1 MEATSA
7 EMLADLERGAQ
18 RAADAIAHGA
28 AREEEALQSL
38 LRDAG
43 AHYLGISGNGEES
56 AQATVDSVGEPP
68 PVLARLLAD
77 PSAAEQSGVAEGWL
91 YATGTIRSAAGG
103 SARLLVG
110 RTIPA
115 SILQDQAFVQ
125 AQVAQWKHLEAA
137 RPVAWRIYV
146 YKLALITIFTLFIAV
161 WLAQFASRQITRPVK
176 ALLDA
181 TGELAGGHLDYRV
194 QTAAID
200 ELGSLVESFNSMGQ
214 ALQAKTGQ
222 LERSN
227 RDLARANAEIDER
240 RQMIDAIL
248 ESITPGVIS
257 VDENGK
263 ILKYNESARSFAAKR
278 PLPSLDSVVEVLD
291 EPQQSAFEHMFG
303 SARRTGVATR
313 EFEVKRGGEPRHL
326 SVTVSS
332 LDSGQAQSGFVVV
345 FEDNTELV
353 RAQRSEAWQEVARR
367 LAHEIKN
374 PLTPVAL
381 AAGRIEVQLD
391 RYAAAKTDAER
402 AAIRD
407 TLESLTRTIDREVRS
422 LNTLVSSFSDVARFP
437 TIRPEANDIN
447 AVVRDAVSVFD
458 GRLPGIDLRLITD
471 PEVAQAGDRSA
482 GVQAGARQPDRQRR
496 RRAPGELGQGDCRHH
511 PRAPRLGRR
520 GGDRGR
526 FRSRH
531 LCRKQGAPVPAVLL
545 HQESGEWPRPAD
557 RAQRRGGTR
566 RLHSSRGQ
574 PARRNTLRDRTTRCH
589 EGAGEAAGGPR
600 MSAPGRVLVVDDED
614 GIREMLTGVLDD
626 EGYAVEV
633 ADCGERCLEMLST
646 GAYAVVLLD
655 IWLPGNDGLETLE
668 RIRDADMARKPVVV
682 MISGHGSVESAVRAT
697 KLGAHDFLEKPL
709 SVAKVTVAVRN
720 AVEHRNLLSENSSLR
735 AEIGH
740 RYRILGDSVPMK
752 AVRQQIELMAPTNGR
767 VLIFGES
774 GTGKELVAHAIH
786 ARSQRSSAR
795 FVEVNCATIPED
807 LIESELFGHVKG
819 AFPGALAAK
828 AGEVPLGRR
837 RHSVS
842 RRGGRHEP
850 EDPGQGA

>member
-1 MEATSA
+1 MTKRKELFTIVAYATPLLALLAVCFWLTSLDFGDFRPENSTVTYVLWALSTCVVLGAVALGFLLFRNLLKLYIERRGNVVGSHLKTKLVIGVLTLSILPIAAHVVYSLELLNRNFDKWFSQPTIGVFQSAQSLMEAASA

-18 RAADAIAHGA
+18 RAAEAVAHGM
-28 AREEEALQSL
+28 AREEATLRALLQ
-38 LRDAG
+38 DAG
-43 AHYLGISGNGEES
+43 AHYVGISGHGGETT
-56 AQATVDSVGEPP
+56 QATVDSDEEPP
-68 PVLARLLAD
+68 PVLARLLED
-77 PSAAEQSGVAEGWL
+77 PSAAGQSGVALGWF
-91 YATGTIRSAAGG
+91 YAAVPIRAAEAG

-110 RTIPA
+110 RKIPA

-125 AQVAQWKHLEAA
+125 AQVAQWKQLEAA
-137 RPVAWRIYV
+137 RPVAWRNYM
-146 YKLALITIFTLFIAV
+146 YMLALITIFTLFIAV

-263 ILKYNESARSFAAKR
+263 ILKYNEAARSFAGKQ
-278 PLPSLDSVVEVLD
+278 PLSSLDSVVEVLD
-291 EPQQSAFEHMFG
+291 EPQRSVFEHMFG

-313 EFEVKRGGEPRHL
+313 EFEGKRGGEPQHL

-381 AAGRIEVQLD
+381 AAGRIEVQMD
-391 RYAAAKTDAER
+391 RYTAAKTDAER

-407 TLESLTRTIDREVRS
+407 TLESLTHTIDREVRS

-447 AVVRDAVSVFD
+447 AVVRDAVGVFD

-471 PEVAQAGDRSA
+471 PEVAQAEIDPPA
-482 GVQAGARQPDRQRR
+482 FK
-496 RRAPGELGQGDCRHH
+496 RAIVNLIDNAAE
-511 PRAPRLGRR
+511 
-520 GGDRGR
+520 
-526 FRSRH
+526 
-531 LCRKQGAPVPAVLL
+531 VL
-545 HQESGEWPRPAD
+545 QESWVKEIVVTSQGRPD
-557 RAQRRGGTR
+557 
-566 RLHSSRGQ
+566 S
-574 PARRNTLRDRTTRCH
+574 D
-589 EGAGEAAGGPR
+589 
-600 MSAPGRVLVVDDED
+600 
-614 GIREMLTGVLDD
+614 
-626 EGYAVEV
+626 AVEV
-633 ADCGERCLEMLST
+633 IVADSGPGISAENKERLFLPYFST
-646 GAYAVVLLD
+646 KNRGSGLGLPIVRNVVEEHGGTIRVEDNQPAGTRFVIELPAVAKEPVKLREAVV
-655 IWLPGNDGLETLE
+655 
-668 RIRDADMARKPVVV
+668 
-682 MISGHGSVESAVRAT
+682 
-697 KLGAHDFLEKPL
+697 
-709 SVAKVTVAVRN
+709 
-720 AVEHRNLLSENSSLR
+720 
-735 AEIGH
+735 
-740 RYRILGDSVPMK
+740 
-752 AVRQQIELMAPTNGR
+752 
-767 VLIFGES
+767 
-774 GTGKELVAHAIH
+774 
-786 ARSQRSSAR
+786 
-795 FVEVNCATIPED
+795 
-807 LIESELFGHVKG
+807 
-819 AFPGALAAK
+819 
-828 AGEVPLGRR
+828 
-837 RHSVS
+837 
-842 RRGGRHEP
+842 
-850 EDPGQGA
+850 